1 MLLPISE
8 TETNLLVY
16 LDRQIAK
23 LHKEPLIKRQ
33 CVILAHNSA
42 WNPKS
47 ITHTSH
53 VTFAEPNKKHKF
65 YYFI

>member
-23 LHKEPLIKRQ
+23 LHKEPLIQRRR
-33 CVILAHNSA
+33 VILAHNSA
-42 WNPKS
+42 WNP
-47 ITHTSH
+47 
-53 VTFAEPNKKHKF
+53 
-65 YYFI
+65 